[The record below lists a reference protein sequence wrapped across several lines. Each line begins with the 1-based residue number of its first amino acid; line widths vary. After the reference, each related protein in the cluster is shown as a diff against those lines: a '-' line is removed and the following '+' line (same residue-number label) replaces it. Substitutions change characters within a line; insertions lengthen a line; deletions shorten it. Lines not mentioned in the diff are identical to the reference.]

1 MVDEIVA
8 KVSLE
13 RIKGH
18 IGALEGVRHPVAAP
32 EALERAAQYLAE
44 HLDSLGY
51 QMGEHEFSDG
61 GGLYRNII
69 AVKPG
74 LKHPEQRVAVMA
86 HYDTVSCSPGADD
99 NASGVA
105 VMLEIARLLAPLS
118 LECTVLLVGLNL
130 EENADESRAST
141 GTRGSQALAAHAKSE
156 GWDLK
161 GVLVLESVAYAG
173 PDVEQRVPA
182 GVPIPVPKEG
192 DFIALVANQ
201 ASAAVSR
208 TMVEAINRH
217 GIPLP
222 HLELVVPGNGEL
234 VPDTRRSDHAPFWDQ
249 GFPAIMITDSTNFR
263 SPHYHT
269 PTDTMETLNLDF
281 ATRVGQ
287 TTLGAVLHMA
297 GFIGA

>member
-1 MVDEIVA
+1 V
-8 KVSLE
+8 
-13 RIKGH
+13 
-18 IGALEGVRHPVAAP
+18 
-32 EALERAAQYLAE
+32 
-44 HLDSLGY
+44 
-51 QMGEHEFSDG
+51 FSDG
-61 GGLYRNII
+61 GGQYRNII
-69 AVKPG
+69 AIKPG
-74 LKHPEQRVAVMA
+74 LKLPEQRVAVMA

-130 EENADESRAST
+130 EENAEEGMSGT
-141 GTRGSQALAAHAKSE
+141 GTRGSQALAAHARSE

-173 PDVEQRVPA
+173 PEVAQRAPT
-182 GVPIPVPKEG
+182 GMPIPAPEKG

-201 ASAAVSR
+201 ASAGMAR
-208 TMVEAINRH
+208 CMVEAINRH

-222 HLELVVPGNGEL
+222 HLELVVPGNGEM

-249 GFPAIMITDSTNFR
+249 GYPAIMITDSTNFR
-263 SPHYHT
+263 SPHYHQ
-269 PTDTMETLNLDF
+269 PTDTLDTLNLDF